1 MDLLQQNAQAFSQI
15 SYNLSVC
22 KDNISL
28 FDQTRNNI
36 SAILTNMKEMPGIMS
51 RMSALP
57 VTVNDDLASH
67 LLSSTTQGKRRK
79 RKENS
84 AGNNV
89 YNRKVVDTS
98 PELSMLAN
106 VPQQNA
112 LYVMNNMCHSTHMPR
127 EVMDLLQQNAQAFS
141 QISYNLSVC
150 KLQDNISLFDQ
161 TRNNISAI
169 LTNMKEMPGIMSRMS
184 ALPVTVNDDLASHL
198 LSSTTQVKS
207 LLFSWVKVLWCYLT
221 ELLIGLEKV
230 KLTKVYALPFT
241 SNNQSFMTL
250 VELKCS
256 IVEQSLSPC
265 FCVEEL

>member
-1 MDLLQQNAQAFSQI
+1 MIPMDNHFVPPSTSTTGLVFSATYAASGLQPPVDSLA
-15 SYNLSVC
+15 SVAGV
-22 KDNISL
+22 KSEAALVMDWSPEEQFVLENSL
-28 FDQTRNNI
+28 
-36 SAILTNMKEMPGIMS
+36 AKLTNKPKISKYVKIAATLPDKTVRDVALRCRWMS
-51 RMSALP
+51 
-57 VTVNDDLASH
+57 
-67 LLSSTTQGKRRK
+67 GKRRK

-89 YNRKVVDTS
+89 YNRKVVDIS

-127 EVMDLLQQNAQAFS
+127 EGLSDAVMDLLQQNAQAFS

-198 LSSTTQVKS
+198 LSSTTQPTSYTIHPSKS
-207 LLFSWVKVLWCYLT
+207 REFD
-221 ELLIGLEKV
+221 GEK
-230 KLTKVYALPFT
+230 LDFDG
-241 SNNQSFMTL
+241 
-250 VELKCS
+250 C
-256 IVEQSLSPC
+256 
-265 FCVEEL
+265 